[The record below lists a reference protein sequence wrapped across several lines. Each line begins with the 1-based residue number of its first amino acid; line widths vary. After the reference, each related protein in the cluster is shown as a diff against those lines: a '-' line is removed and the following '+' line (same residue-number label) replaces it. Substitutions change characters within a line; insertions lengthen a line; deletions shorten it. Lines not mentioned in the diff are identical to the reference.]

1 MSIRPSTRFALAV
14 ILAFGTQ
21 VSWANPRVVSA
32 ELRAMSHCAQ
42 HSDRPMSLPETR
54 ACCGVTAI
62 ASGPA
67 EGPVAGPPV
76 MAAAALVTLVAPP
89 APVRSAAVVREPSLA
104 GTGPPRFL
112 EHRHLLI

>member
-1 MSIRPSTRFALAV
+1 
-14 ILAFGTQ
+14 
-21 VSWANPRVVSA
+21 
-32 ELRAMSHCAQ
+32 MSHCAQ

-54 ACCGVTAI
+54 ACCGVTAV